1 MIIVITKYNW
11 QSVITSVHKV
21 PLLILGADA
30 FQLLVVFWDEIWV
43 FCKLSHDGVSINIL
57 SKFHLARRER
67 MCSRIND
74 MQW

>member
-1 MIIVITKYNW
+1 MIIVITTYNW
-11 QSVITSVHKV
+11 QSVIIGVHMV
-21 PLLILGADA
+21 LLHNLGADA
-30 FQLLVVFWDEIWV
+30 SQLLVVFWDEVWV
-43 FCKLSHDGVSINIL
+43 FYKLSHNGVSINIL